1 MADEGNRMGDQLRED
16 RETVAHQRGAAA
28 KVTRPP
34 IEESGAAA
42 PRVAEEAAREADA
55 DVRHEAA
62 ESIKE
67 GVKKLV
73 GAD

>member
-1 MADEGNRMGDQLRED
+1 MGDGDRMGDQLREE
-16 RETVAHQRGAAA
+16 RETVAHQIGASGEAE
-28 KVTRPP
+28 VRS

-62 ESIKE
+62 EDIKE
-67 GVKKLV
+67 GMKKLV
-73 GAD
+73 GKE

>member
-1 MADEGNRMGDQLRED
+1 MGDEGNRTGGQLRED
-16 RETVAHQRGAAA
+16 RETVARQRGATS

-34 IEESGAAA
+34 IEDSGAAA

-55 DVRHEAA
+55 DVRHKAA